1 MTHTDHRFVPPDW
14 AFQFHG
20 HKCPFMPLG
29 YRMGRLALEKLG
41 TERELDHALHVFCE
55 LGEGHPQTCLM
66 DGIQIATG
74 ATFGKTLIEKTYWG
88 KLAATFW
95 YPGKTPVRYNLK
107 PEFLKEMGQ
116 FEFFTYRKKGIE
128 PSGIPEAVT
137 QQVIDWELGLP
148 DETIYTVAER
158 PDFHYQPPKGSFASA
173 ICTGCGELV
182 FERYVRMKDGKPYCI
197 PCSGYK
203 G

>member
-1 MTHTDHRFVPPDW
+1 MTSQVNRFVPPDW

-29 YRMGRLALEKLG
+29 YRMGQLALQRLG
-41 TERELDHALHVFCE
+41 IERELDHALHVICE

-66 DGIQIATG
+66 DGIQIAAG

-137 QQVIDWELGLP
+137 QQVIDWGLSLP
-148 DETIYTVAER
+148 DDTVYAVSER

-182 FERYVRMKDGKPYCI
+182 FERYVRMKEGKPYCI